1 MNAHHPT
8 IRAAKP
14 LFMLAAAAMIAFMPM
29 PAAAQDP
36 IELKLTICTRNDP
49 NERLLNVIKDDL
61 EKRPSNRFKTT
72 IYPGCTLGSTQRLL
86 EGVQLGTIEVYATP
100 PVFAVSLNQALQ
112 ATDAPGLIK
121 DLEHAG
127 RTYAN
132 RKFREKF
139 DTLVLDKGV
148 GIYALWPHSTT
159 NYVSSTPL
167 RKLDDFKGKKF
178 RVLATKVEI
187 EAMNRLGATGVPM
200 DFSEVLPALQSKVLD
215 GIRSNIVVM
224 GAGKYFTITKYI
236 TDVQDSMIPIGGW
249 VSTQWLNKL
258 PADLQQMVLDTG
270 RETEDIVYKICLD
283 YDNRA
288 AQLWK
293 DNGAEVI
300 KLSPADQAEFMRRFR
315 SVADEVM
322 GTDPALKELYNLYKE
337 VAESHRKKG

>member
-1 MNAHHPT
+1 MKRIIVLLSALTLP
-8 IRAAKP
+8 
-14 LFMLAAAAMIAFMPM
+14 LAAQAQQPFTMKLGGIAVG
-29 PAAAQDP
+29 DP
-36 IELKLTICTRNDP
+36 SHEYLKLFKEKIEAKSGGR
-49 NERLLNVIKDDL
+49 IKG
-61 EKRPSNRFKTT
+61 ET
-72 IYPGCTLGSTQRLL
+72 YPGAQLGGFPRMI
-86 EGVQLGTIEVYATP
+86 EGVQLGTIELYMGP
-100 PVFAVSLNQALQ
+100 PGMQRGLDARMQVVE
-112 ATDAPGLIK
+112 APGLF
-121 DLEHAG
+121 DNMEHGQKTITDPRFRDKFAEINTPKG
-127 RTYAN
+127 LKGITFYNYGPSAYA
-132 RKFREKF
+132 
-139 DTLVLDKGV
+139 
-148 GIYALWPHSTT
+148 ST
-159 NYVSSTPL
+159 SPL

-249 VSTQWLNKL
+249 VSTQWFNKL
-258 PADLQQMVLDTG
+258 PADLQKMVLDTG
-270 RETEDIVYKICLD
+270 REMEDIVYKICLD
-283 YDNRA
+283 FDNRA
-288 AQLWK
+288 AQLWR

-322 GTDPALKELYNLYKE
+322 GNDPAIKELYNLYKE

>member
-1 MNAHHPT
+1 MKRIIVLLSALTLP
-8 IRAAKP
+8 
-14 LFMLAAAAMIAFMPM
+14 LAAQAQQPFTMKLGGIAVG
-29 PAAAQDP
+29 DP
-36 IELKLTICTRNDP
+36 SHEYLKLFKEKIEAKSGGR
-49 NERLLNVIKDDL
+49 IKG
-61 EKRPSNRFKTT
+61 ET
-72 IYPGCTLGSTQRLL
+72 YPGAQLGGFPRMI
-86 EGVQLGTIEVYATP
+86 EGVQLGTIELYMGP
-100 PVFAVSLNQALQ
+100 PGMQRGLDARVQVVE
-112 ATDAPGLIK
+112 APGLF
-121 DLEHAG
+121 DNMEHGQKTITDPRFRDKFAEINTPKG
-127 RTYAN
+127 LKGITFYNYGPSAYA
-132 RKFREKF
+132 
-139 DTLVLDKGV
+139 
-148 GIYALWPHSTT
+148 ST
-159 NYVSSTPL
+159 SPL

-249 VSTQWLNKL
+249 VSTQWFNKL
-258 PADLQQMVLDTG
+258 PADLQKMVLDTG
-270 RETEDIVYKICLD
+270 REMEDIVYKICLD
-283 YDNRA
+283 FDNRA
-288 AQLWK
+288 AQLWR

-322 GTDPALKELYNLYKE
+322 GNDPAIKELYNLYKE

>member
-1 MNAHHPT
+1 MKHIVA
-8 IRAAKP
+8 
-14 LFMLAAAAMIAFMPM
+14 LAAALAL
-29 PAAAQDP
+29 PAAALAQQPFTMKLGGIAVGDP
-36 IELKLTICTRNDP
+36 SHEYLKLFKEKIEAKSGGR
-49 NERLLNVIKDDL
+49 IKG
-61 EKRPSNRFKTT
+61 ET
-72 IYPGCTLGSTQRLL
+72 YPGAQLGGFPRMI
-86 EGVQLGTIEVYATP
+86 EGVQLGTIELYMGP
-100 PVFAVSLNQALQ
+100 PGMQRGLDVRMQVVE
-112 ATDAPGLIK
+112 APGLF
-121 DLEHAG
+121 DNMEHGQKTITDPRFRDKFAEINTAKG
-127 RTYAN
+127 LKGITFYNYGPSAYA
-132 RKFREKF
+132 
-139 DTLVLDKGV
+139 
-148 GIYALWPHSTT
+148 ST
-159 NYVSSTPL
+159 SPL

-270 RETEDIVYKICLD
+270 REMEDIVYKICLD